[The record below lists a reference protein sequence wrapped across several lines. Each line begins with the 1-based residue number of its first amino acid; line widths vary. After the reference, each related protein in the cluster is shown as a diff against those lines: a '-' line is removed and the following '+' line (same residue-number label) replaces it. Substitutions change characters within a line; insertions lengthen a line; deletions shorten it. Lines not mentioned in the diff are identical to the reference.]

1 MTIDKFY
8 TILYFLEYF
17 KVKYDN
23 ILQILDFLDPLSERS
38 EFIVCENSDSENKYT
53 VYRVNDIESLS
64 TIEKLI
70 KNLKDTY
77 QQYTSEKIIIFN
89 KNIPGKNKDFYLK
102 IFNKIHLKIKL
113 KFLSALIL
121 SVSFYNVSF
130 YYISIILKELY
141 LQKFPIHDAIFEK
154 EIKAIIIIDSEITS
168 NFLNQILTINGLE
181 TLEIRSSKIY
191 FENFTA
197 LETNLLKKFI
207 SHLEII
213 MIFVIFSTPKNHISN
228 PESSSD
234 SLKVLF
240 EKYDLISIKKL
251 CLCYFTISELNVET
265 FGNLFNLMDFTVY
278 RNIFQNIYFSEL
290 FCTSHEYN
298 IKKLLLVE
306 INIVE
311 KDLRFTANLKK
322 LKSVELRACKIDQ
335 TPYSFLKFMFENEYL
350 IELKYY
356 YLNDNLSKETIK
368 FIKEKFKPRRIVVK
382 KV

>member
-1 MTIDKFY
+1 MQNFDIEKNLFH
-8 TILYFLEYF
+8 
-17 KVKYDN
+17 
-23 ILQILDFLDPLSERS
+23 FLDLLSERS

-53 VYRVNDIESLS
+53 VYRADDIESLS
-64 TIEKLI
+64 KIEKLI

-77 QQYTSEKIIIFN
+77 QQYTSEKLILFN

-121 SVSFYNVSF
+121 SVSFYKSG
-130 YYISIILKELY
+130 
-141 LQKFPIHDAIFEK
+141 A
-154 EIKAIIIIDSEITS
+154 
-168 NFLNQILTINGLE
+168 
-181 TLEIRSSKIY
+181 
-191 FENFTA
+191 FTN
-197 LETNLLKKFI
+197 T
-207 SHLEII
+207 
-213 MIFVIFSTPKNHISN
+213 NHISN
-228 PESSSD
+228 LESSSD

-278 RNIFQNIYFSEL
+278 RNIFQNTYFSEL

-335 TPYSFLKFMFENEYL
+335 TPYSFLKFMFEN
-350 IELKYY
+350 
-356 YLNDNLSKETIK
+356 
-368 FIKEKFKPRRIVVK
+368 
-382 KV
+382 